1 MNCAHYECY
10 ADSLV
15 AVADEGVVD
24 AVAAAAV
31 AAVVAV
37 DDDVAG
43 LVAVDSSVSLV
54 V

>member
-31 AAVVAV
+31 VAV